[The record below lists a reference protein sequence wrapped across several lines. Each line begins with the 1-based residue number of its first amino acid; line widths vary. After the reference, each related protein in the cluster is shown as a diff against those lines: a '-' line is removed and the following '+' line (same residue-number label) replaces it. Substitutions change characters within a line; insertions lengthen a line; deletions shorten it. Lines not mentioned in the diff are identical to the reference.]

1 MERYHQIKQL
11 FQEAIELD
19 AIARAEFLS
28 EACGDDVSLKVEV
41 ERMLAASEE
50 AESFIEAP
58 VYHLADFT
66 TQKVIPQEPAP
77 GSFIGHY
84 KVIREIGEGG
94 MGAVYLAIRADDQY
108 KKRVAIKLI
117 KGGAHNQYLRRRF
130 LSERQILA
138 SLDHPNIAKLLDG
151 GTTEDGSP
159 YLVMDYIEG
168 LPINEYCDNNKL
180 STAERLKLF
189 RQICAA
195 VHYAHQN
202 LVIHRDIKPGNILV
216 TADGT
221 PRLLDFGIA
230 KLLNPELSG
239 QTLDLTAGPMG
250 PMTPEY
256 ASPEQV
262 RGETLTTSSD
272 IYSLGI
278 VLYELLT
285 GHRPYKFTSRVPH
298 AIAQIICEQ
307 EPQKPSTV
315 INRIETSA
323 DDFSDTNPTISP
335 EIVSRTR
342 EGQVEKLRRRLQ
354 GDLDN
359 IVLMAMRKETGNR
372 YASVEQFS
380 EDIRRHLEGLPCIA
394 RKATFSYQAAKFIK
408 RNKIAVTA
416 SLLVGLTLIGGVVT
430 TLWQARVAHLQ
441 RVKAE
446 QRFNDVRALA
456 NSFMFEIHDGIE
468 TLPGSTP
475 VRQLLITKAS
485 QYLDSLAQESS
496 DDVALRR
503 ELATAY
509 VKVGDIQGNPT
520 VANLGDMEGAL
531 NSYRKALQIRE
542 ALPVETAQN
551 RDAELALAT
560 SYDRVADML
569 LLNHNLQDTTE
580 YYQKALAIRE
590 RLAEKE
596 PNQTEVRFDLSLS
609 YSNMGDTLTLAGAAS
624 NSLEN
629 YRKALSMRQALLVQE
644 PTSTK
649 YRRSIAA
656 LYYRMAPL
664 IFDSGDKTGG
674 IEVHRKSLA
683 MFEALSQENPQNS
696 KARRE
701 LALAHN
707 NLGDLLWYN
716 DDLKGATEAY
726 HTGLVMREELLKADP
741 TNMQARR
748 DLAVSYSNYGYTLVQ
763 VGNLQGLALYHR
775 NIEIMES
782 LLAANPG
789 NANSM
794 RDVAITYSIS
804 SDAFGLM
811 AERKE
816 VPVAKRVEYY
826 QTAISF
832 NQRSL
837 KVWGDLRERD
847 LLRNKDIVTPGKI
860 EKRNAEY
867 EQELEKL
874 KQ

>member
-28 EACGDDVSLKVEV
+28 EACGDDVSLKAEV

-58 VYHLADFT
+58 VYHFADFT
-66 TQKVIPQEPAP
+66 TQKVIPQEPAA

-94 MGAVYLAIRADDQY
+94 MGAVYLAVRADDQY

-323 DDFSDTNPTISP
+323 DDFSDTTPTISP

-394 RKATFSYQAAKFIK
+394 RKATFSYQATKFIK

-416 SLLVGLTLIGGVVT
+416 SLLVVLTLIGGVVT

-475 VRQLLITKAS
+475 VRQLLVTKAS

-542 ALPVETAQN
+542 SLPVETSQN

-804 SDAFGLM
+804 SDVFGLM

-837 KVWGDLRERD
+837 KVWADLRERD